1 MRVEKLNR
9 GDAMFYQRLGPIFGS
24 REIGKEVGIS
34 VYDDED
40 KVFYAAFEG
49 DVMLGIASVRK
60 GLVSDCWTAP
70 QHRFKGALTAILSTI
85 LKDSGALRATCT
97 PASVNVFLR
106 AGFVKVGSIGKF
118 TKVKHA

>member
-1 MRVEKLNR
+1 MRVEKLAR

-40 KVFYAAFEG
+40 KVFYAAFDG

-60 GLVSDCWTAP
+60 GLVSDCWTGAAASIQGRADGDPIRHP
-70 QHRFKGALTAILSTI
+70 QGLRGAARDLHACLG
-85 LKDSGALRATCT
+85 KRV
-97 PASVNVFLR
+97 PAGR
-106 AGFVKVGSIGKF
+106 IR
-118 TKVKHA
+118 